1 MTFATSCGTFTV
13 TLDLDAAPETSASL
27 VALAEDGF
35 YDDTIF
41 HRIIPG
47 FVIQGG
53 DPTQTGGGGPGYS
66 TVDVPPADA
75 AYVKGVVAMAKSAAE
90 APGTSGSQFFV
101 VTGADV
107 GLPPEYAVVGEVT
120 EGLDVVELIGTLGDP
135 ATEQPIQPIVV
146 ESVTPHRRDR
156 VAAVVLAAG
165 AATRSAPKQ
174 RLLLPRV
181 LERLRPPST
190 SRRRRGRVRTRTDQR
205 RAITPGTCAEWERG
219 PGASLPAGS
228 PRSAT
233 ASGRRSYLADGPWLA
248 PDAIARVVEGWRAT
262 GATSSPHRTAGSG
275 APAGRRPRRLG

>member
-1 MTFATSCGTFTV
+1 MRSTTLRSVPRRAATILLVTCFALALAGCGGDGDEATGETDTTTSAAECRDVEAPAAREPGDATKPTEELDADEEWTLTFATSCGTFTV

-41 HRIIPG
+41 HRIVPG

-120 EGLDVVELIGTLGDP
+120 DGLDVVELIGTLGDP
-135 ATEQPIQPIVV
+135 ATEQPTQPIVV
-146 ESVTPHRRDR
+146 ESVT
-156 VAAVVLAAG
+156 AA
-165 AATRSAPKQ
+165 
-174 RLLLPRV
+174 
-181 LERLRPPST
+181 
-190 SRRRRGRVRTRTDQR
+190 
-205 RAITPGTCAEWERG
+205 
-219 PGASLPAGS
+219 
-228 PRSAT
+228 
-233 ASGRRSYLADGPWLA
+233 
-248 PDAIARVVEGWRAT
+248 
-262 GATSSPHRTAGSG
+262 SS
-275 APAGRRPRRLG
+275 